1 MVNPGEP
8 GPTPDSPEK
17 PATPAE
23 GGAKPEENNGW
34 FDNLWRKTQKDA
46 EDTIKFIEEEHKK
59 NVQKFEAAVDEI
71 KTTAEEVVDG
81 LQSQLEGRKSLKM
94 LREEKVRGPPRRF
107 FPGTHRACPPT
118 AAKPPT
124 RASRAG
130 STRCARPVHTPIQFA
145 HPPFYTVVSS
155 PTRLLLASSLLAS
168 TTRRVSRPS
177 PRFRTSQDAAEAALA
192 RVQVK
197 LVASSNETQAAE
209 EELDAAGG
217 ASRAPSDVTRRAKV
231 SRSAL
236 LVARS
241 DFAAAQKALREREEA
256 VKQLLDEL
264 LVGGDAVREEDGDAP
279 PAQPPP

>member
-1 MVNPGEP
+1 MRTHRANAMVNPGEP

-118 AAKPPT
+118 AGKPPT

-155 PTRLLLASSLLAS
+155 PTRLLLA
-168 TTRRVSRPS
+168 
-177 PRFRTSQDAAEAALA
+177 
-192 RVQVK
+192 
-197 LVASSNETQAAE
+197 
-209 EELDAAGG
+209 
-217 ASRAPSDVTRRAKV
+217 
-231 SRSAL
+231 
-236 LVARS
+236 
-241 DFAAAQKALREREEA
+241 
-256 VKQLLDEL
+256 
-264 LVGGDAVREEDGDAP
+264 
-279 PAQPPP
+279 